1 MILITGGSGYVGSHA
16 VAELL
21 RLNNQ
26 VVVLDN
32 LSNSSEIAIKNL
44 RKISDKSFDFIKA
57 DLNDEKTL
65 FEIFSKFKITTV
77 FILRGLNQSAKVLI
91 ILRNIIIIML
101 YQQSNY

>member
-44 RKISDKSFDFIKA
+44 RKFLIN
-57 DLNDEKTL
+57 LLTL
-65 FEIFSKFKITTV
+65 
-77 FILRGLNQSAKVLI
+77 
-91 ILRNIIIIML
+91 
-101 YQQSNY
+101 